1 MYELSKLRFHI
12 SFSLSVIMKIIMFR
26 LITNVIIILLLFM
39 YYNYIK
45 IHLIYVIRFRLIEK
59 IVKEMQCIL
68 ITFILKQKSE

>member
-12 SFSLSVIMKIIMFR
+12 SFPLSVIMKIIMFR

-39 YYNYIK
+39 YYNYTK

>member
-39 YYNYIK
+39 YYNYTK